1 LPSQPTPNAPI
12 TIATLLTK
20 RWYDRSGKLG
30 LEFWVRHAG
39 GAGRVLIENE
49 RAVFFVDREQEVVGG
64 SRKPLGLVSMA
75 GKPVDAVYFPSQQQ
89 LTSAR
94 QRLLDRG
101 YLPFESDIR
110 PCDRFLME
118 RFVTGAMKIIGEPT
132 QRDGFTEWRNPR
144 ISSAES
150 GPGLTRL
157 SLDIETEGLGER
169 VISIAGTFGEE
180 SVVFIDTAAQDAS
193 FVSCDGEDATIA
205 AFERWVAKKDPDLLM
220 GWNVV
225 EFDLKVLC
233 DRAAHHGR
241 KLRLG
246 RGTGRT
252 DVRESRARSIAYVDG
267 RMVLDGISTLRS
279 SGYMSPSFSLQDI
292 SQALLG
298 EGKAIAAPTPGT
310 EADPAAEIMRMYR
323 EDPSALAVYNLQDC
337 VLVEQIFEKQ
347 DLVGFVLERQAL
359 TGLAMDRQGG
369 SVAAFDY
376 LYLPRLHRQGRVART
391 IDSDS
396 PGAASPGGYVL
407 AATPGLFKNV
417 LVLDFKSLYPS
428 IIRTF
433 NVDPLALVTETDDG
447 IPGFKGA
454 TFHRTQHILPELL
467 RELWAARDQA
477 KARGD
482 KPRSSAIK
490 VLMNSFYG
498 VLGTTGCRFFDPK
511 LASSITMRG
520 HELIL
525 ESKSMLEAWGV
536 EVVYG
541 DTDSLF
547 VRVGDAL
554 SPAECRA
561 LGDKFARDVNTHFT
575 QKFAHDYRIESHL
588 EMEFEVH
595 YHQLYLPTKR
605 GSTEGS
611 KKRYAGQVED
621 RSGEKSIVYKG
632 LEVVRTDWTTLA
644 RQFQRELFERTF
656 AGQTKDLGAWIRA
669 EVAAVRAGERDDLL
683 VYSKRLRRPPSEYR
697 KNVPPHVKA
706 ALIQGGAPR
715 RIHYVITVSGPQPVS
730 QQTAGLDYEHYVDK
744 QLEPAAEGLLQMLG
758 MDFGSFSSLQ
768 GRLF

>member
-1 LPSQPTPNAPI
+1 M
-12 TIATLLTK
+12 
-20 RWYDRSGKLG
+20 
-30 LEFWVRHAG
+30 E
-39 GAGRVLIENE
+39 GA
-49 RAVFFVDREQEVVGG
+49 
-64 SRKPLGLVSMA
+64 
-75 GKPVDAVYFPSQQQ
+75 PVDAVYFTAQRD
-89 LTSAR
+89 LLSAR
-94 QRLLDRG
+94 DRLVDDG

-118 RFVTGAMKIIGEPT
+118 RFVTGFMEIRGGATE
-132 QRDGFTEWRNPR
+132 RSGFIEWRNPAV
-144 ISSAES
+144 SSAET
-150 GPGLTRL
+150 GPTLTRL
-157 SLDIETEGLGER
+157 SFDIETEGLGER
-169 VISIAGTFGEE
+169 VISIAGKFGDE
-180 SVVFIDTAAQDAS
+180 SAVFIDTEATHSS
-193 FVSCDGEDATIA
+193 FVSCEGEAATIE
-205 AFERWVAKKDPDLLM
+205 AFEQWVHAKDPDLLV

-225 EFDLKVLC
+225 EFDLKVLI
-233 DRAAHHGR
+233 DRSIQLGR
-241 KLRLG
+241 TLRLG
-246 RGTGRT
+246 RGSGRT
-252 DVRESRARSIAYVDG
+252 DVRASRGRPVAYIEG

-279 SGYMSPSFSLQDI
+279 SGYASPSYSLQDI
-292 SQALLG
+292 AQTLLG
-298 EGKAIAAPTPGT
+298 EGKAIATPG
-310 EADPAAEIMRMYR
+310 AGVPVDPVAEILRMHR
-323 EDPSALAVYNLQDC
+323 EEPSALAKYNLTDC
-337 VLVEQIFEKQ
+337 VLVDSIFDKQ
-347 DLVGFVLERQAL
+347 DLQGFVVERQAL
-359 TGLAMDRQGG
+359 TGLALDRQGG

-376 LYLPRLHRQGRVART
+376 LYLPRLHRRGRVART
-391 IDSDS
+391 IDSS
-396 PGAASPGGYVL
+396 APGVASPGGYVL
-407 AATPGLFKNV
+407 AATPGLFRNV

-433 NVDPLALVTETDDG
+433 NVDPLALVVATEDG

-454 TFHRTQHILPELL
+454 VFHRTEHILPELL

-525 ESKSMLEAWGV
+525 ESKSMLEGWGV

-547 VRVGDAL
+547 VRVGDEH

-561 LGDKFARDVNTHFT
+561 MGEKFARDINSHFSE
-575 QKFAHDYRIESHL
+575 KFGRDYRIESHL

-644 RQFQRELFERTF
+644 KQFQRELFERTF
-656 AGQTKDLGAWIRA
+656 DGQTDNLETWIRA
-669 EVAAVRAGERDDLL
+669 EIAAVRGGQRDDLL

-706 ALIQGGAPR
+706 ALIQGGSPR
-715 RIHYVITVSGPQPVS
+715 RIHYVMTLAGPQPIG
-730 QQTAGLDYEHYVDK
+730 QQTSALDYEHYVDK
-744 QLEPAAEGLLQMLG
+744 QMQPAAEGLLQMLG
-758 MDFGSFSSLQ
+758 IDFRAFSTRQ
-768 GRLF
+768 MRLF